1 MNPEFLVVNKKMT
14 QKDFLEAVSEAKAL
28 LSVITSETVS
38 MIAQNL
44 GYCEESPQ
52 MAEIAKK
59 DALTAVVE
67 LTNQATRLQKI
78 IIEMQGYVLT

>member
-1 MNPEFLVVNKKMT
+1 MNPEFLVVNKNMT

-28 LSVITSETVS
+28 LSVITSETVN

-52 MAEIAKK
+52 MAEIAKV

-78 IIEMQGYVLT
+78 IVEMQGCVLT